1 MSLILSDQPG
11 LLGPKVEV
19 SFLSCHVACFVE
31 HTSAKYLMYLIYSYM
46 KQERLYLTTFPNAE
60 DLAENTMYGRVF

>member
-19 SFLSCHVACFVE
+19 LFLSHHVACFVE
-31 HTSAKYLMYLIYSYM
+31 HKVFDVLNI
-46 KQERLYLTTFPNAE
+46 QLYET
-60 DLAENTMYGRVF
+60 RKIVFNHVSKC